1 MRHLL
6 SLALALLASIVA
18 AAPPPPVTAAAFSP
32 DGKVLAAGT
41 RGVAYLIDPVSGE
54 VKVELPGQ
62 TQRVTA
68 IALTNDTLAVA
79 SGEPGK
85 SGVVKLYALKDPSKP
100 TAVITAHKDAIYA
113 VAFSPDGRTLA
124 TAGYDRVIHLW
135 NLSSPTKP
143 VRTLTDHSD
152 AVYALAWHKDGTL
165 LASGSAD
172 RTVKVWDATT
182 GKWLY
187 SLGDAT
193 DWVYAVVWSPDGTH
207 LTAGGVDKSVR
218 TWEATA
224 AGGTLERTAFAH
236 NAAVSRVLYAADG
249 KSLVTVGEDRV
260 VKRWAADK
268 LTESSALP
276 AQPSDI
282 LVAALHPDG
291 KRVAVGRFDG
301 KLDLLDLDTG
311 KVLSTPLPPKP
322 KPAVLAKVT
331 PDFVQRGKTVRVVID
346 GQRLDQ
352 VNAVAFDRDPLAARV
367 ISKTPTR
374 LEVEL
379 TATPLHPVGTKLLRV
394 MTEAGASNDLR
405 VHVDRFPAVRET
417 ASSDS
422 ARTAAAVTLPAT
434 VVGSLDRAGD
444 TDFFRFEATAGQE
457 IGVQLAA
464 ADPKKFDG
472 ILSVSDDAGRVLVES
487 GSGLLG
493 FVAPKAGVYAVGVAD
508 KEFRGGAGFDYRL
521 HVGPVP
527 VVTGVFP
534 LGVPRGRS
542 TPVHLNGV
550 NLGDTRTV
558 SVSVPTSAEIGSRA
572 PVPLAEVNGEKS
584 LGMASV
590 VVGEFPAAVMS
601 ADGGEVKVP
610 GTADGILVQPGQQP
624 VIRFAAKK
632 GERLIVETH
641 AARLGSPVDSRL
653 DILDAVGKPV
663 PRATLRCTAQTF
675 VTFRDHD
682 SASPG
687 IRLETWNE
695 LRVND
700 FLYVGT
706 ELMRIKAL
714 PKNPDDDCQFVQ
726 VGGRRVG
733 FLGTTPTHHPQNAP
747 MYKVEVHPPDRTF
760 PPNGLP
766 VFRLMYTNDDG
777 GDGYGK
783 DSAIEFDPPATGTF
797 QVRVSDARGAGGPD
811 FAYRLTVRPPRPD
824 FRLSVDPNAPAVW
837 KNGGVPVT
845 VTATRIDGFQG
856 PIAVRFDG
864 LSAPFTIPA
873 TTIEAEQTTAV
884 VTLFADG
891 ETAGKPG
898 VLKAVGTAEIG
909 GRAVVREAIG
919 GTPTLRD
926 PGDLVTTTN
935 LREVRLVPGQE
946 TKLTVKVERRGD
958 FKGRVPLE
966 VRGLPHGVKVQN
978 IGLNGILVMPDQT
991 EREVVLY
998 AEPWV
1003 RPMTVPIV
1011 VSARSERK
1019 GTEHAAKSV
1028 TLTVGR

>member
-6 SLALALLASIVA
+6 ALVLLASVA
-18 AAPPPPVTAAAFSP
+18 VAAPPAPVTAAAFST

-54 VKVELPGQ
+54 AKVELPGQ

-68 IALTNDTLAVA
+68 VALTNDTLAVA
-79 SGEPGK
+79 SGEPGR
-85 SGVVKLYALKDPSKP
+85 SGVVRVYSLKDPSRP
-100 TAVITAHKDAIYA
+100 PVVILAHKDAIYA
-113 VAFSPDGRTLA
+113 AAFSPDGKTLA

-135 NLSSPTKP
+135 DVTSPGKP
-143 VRTLTDHSD
+143 LRTLSDHSD
-152 AVYALAWHKDGTL
+152 AVYALAWHKGGTL

-182 GKWLY
+182 GKRLY

-193 DWVYAVVWSPDGTH
+193 DWVYAVAWSPDGVH
-207 LTAGGVDKSVR
+207 LSAGGVDKSVR

-224 AGGTLERTAFAH
+224 AGGKLVGTAFAH
-236 NAAVSRVLYAADG
+236 TRAVTKVLYSADG
-249 KSLVTVGEDRV
+249 KSLVTVGEDRA
-260 VKRWAADK
+260 VKRWDAAK
-268 LTESSALP
+268 LTEANALSPQSSDAL
-276 AQPSDI
+276 A
-282 LVAALHPDG
+282 AALHPDG
-291 KRVAVGRFDG
+291 KRIAVGRFDG
-301 KLDLLDLDTG
+301 KLELLDATTG
-311 KVLSTPLPPKP
+311 KVLSTPLPARP
-322 KPAVLAKVT
+322 KPAVLTTVT
-331 PDFVQRGKTVRVVID
+331 ADFIQRGKTGRVVID

-352 VNAVAFDRDPLAARV
+352 VNAVAFDRDPLAVRIV
-367 ISKTPTR
+367 SKSPTR

-379 TATPLHPVGTKLLRV
+379 TAPPLHPAGIKQLRV
-394 MTEAGASNDLR
+394 MSEAGASNDLR
-405 VHVDRFPAVRET
+405 FHVDRFPAVRET
-417 ASSDS
+417 ANSDS
-422 ARTAAAVTLPAT
+422 ARTAATIPLPAT
-434 VVGSLDRAGD
+434 IVGSLDRAGD

-457 IGVQLAA
+457 VGVQLIA
-464 ADPKKFDG
+464 ADAKKFDG
-472 ILSVSDDAGRVLVES
+472 ILSVSDDAGRVLTES
-487 GSGLLG
+487 GNGLLG

-508 KEFRGGAGFDYRL
+508 KEFRGGAGFGYRL
-521 HVGPVP
+521 HVGSVP
-527 VVTGVFP
+527 VVTSVFP
-534 LGVPRGRS
+534 LGVSRGRS

-550 NLGDTRTV
+550 NLGGVRTV
-558 SVSVPTSAEIGSRA
+558 SVSVPTTAEVGSQV
-572 PVPLAEVNGEKS
+572 PVPVLQVNGEPP
-584 LGMASV
+584 LGVASV
-590 VVGEFPAAVMS
+590 VVGEFPAAVVS

-610 GTADGILVQPGQQP
+610 GTADGILAQPGQQP

-641 AARLGSPVDSRL
+641 AARLGSPVDSRIE
-653 DILDAVGKPV
+653 ILDADGHPV
-663 PRATLRCTAQTF
+663 PRAALRCTAQTF

-726 VGGRRVG
+726 AGGRRAG

-747 MYKVEVHPPDRTF
+747 MYKVEVHQPDHTF

-777 GDGYGK
+777 GDQYGK
-783 DSAIEFDPPATGTF
+783 DSLVEFDPPETGTF
-797 QVRVSDARGAGGPD
+797 QVRVSDARGAGGPE

-824 FRLSVDPNAPAVW
+824 FKLSVSPNNPAVW

-864 LSAPFTIPA
+864 LLAPFTIPP

-891 ETAGKPG
+891 DVSPTRERG
-898 VLKAVGTAEIG
+898 VLKAIGTADIG
-909 GRAVVREAIG
+909 GKAVVREATA
-919 GTPTLRD
+919 GTPTRRD
-926 PGDLVTTTN
+926 PGDLTTTTN
-935 LREVRLVPGQE
+935 LREVKLVPGQE
-946 TKLTVKVERRGD
+946 TKLLVQVERRGD

-1003 RPMTVPIV
+1003 QPMTMPIV

-1028 TLTVGR
+1028 TLKVGK